1 MTKAQLS
8 RQLNLLLIDLA
19 KVDKRMQSIAKKLD
33 IPENN
38 DIKSLLSQVKSLIEI
53 GEQACLH
60 QS

>member
-1 MTKAQLS
+1 MTKAQLN
-8 RQLNLLLIDLA
+8 RQLNLLLVDLA
-19 KVDKRMQSIAKKLD
+19 KVDKRMSKIAKKLD

-38 DIKSLLSQVKSLIEI
+38 DIKNLLAKVESLIEI